1 MHHHTNGDLYE
12 GFSNAQSGPHQTFGS
27 QASTWPLMML
37 ESSRVS
43 KPGQYAGKIR
53 QVSEAINVV
62 QPSDVQ
68 EVPLPTRLDSCWF

>member
-1 MHHHTNGDLYE
+1 
-12 GFSNAQSGPHQTFGS
+12 
-27 QASTWPLMML
+27 MML

-68 EVPLPTRLDSCWF
+68 EVPLPTRLDVRVGFNYPE